1 MSVKVL
7 DRFELI
13 APFDEDG
20 VLRRWVAR
28 NLEPR
33 SREPVLVA
41 VTGLPAGVAL
51 SERVRQL
58 GTYEAELAMQLDH
71 RGIIRTFAAGLDR
84 DRLFFVTELPVGES
98 WSAMWEK
105 ALMFDDRIPVS
116 LSIKLIVE
124 ACEILH
130 HAHTQVGHD
139 GMTLHGVHGGIAPSR
154 LYLSP
159 TGEVLIGDFGIGKVL
174 QKVNELTEGR
184 GSEVTQSYRAPEQ
197 VQTKAIGTSTDVFL
211 LGVVLWELLSM
222 QRLYPEELD
231 RRDIVIVTEPPEPPS
246 NHNAAVTGTLDQ
258 VVLTALAKQPS
269 ERYSTAAAFAD
280 ALRPFERSMPMHGTV
295 SAYLEEQFIET
306 LFQWQELAFA
316 LGEDDLHSA
325 LLAVRGTLLQA
336 TI

>member
-13 APFDEDG
+13 APYDEDG

-33 SREPVLVA
+33 SGEPVLVS

-71 RGIIRTFAAGLDR
+71 PGIIHIYAAGIDR
-84 DRLFFVTELPVGES
+84 ERLFFVTQLPIGES
-98 WSAMWEK
+98 WSALWEK
-105 ALMFDDRIPVS
+105 SLMFDERIPVA
-116 LSIKLIVE
+116 LAIRLALE
-124 ACEILH
+124 ASEILH
-130 HAHTQVGHD
+130 HAHTQVGDD
-139 GMTLHGVHGGIAPSR
+139 GMTLHGVHGAIAPNR

-159 TGEVLIGDFGIGKVL
+159 TGRVLVGDFGIGKVL
-174 QKVNELTEGR
+174 QKVNELTDGR
-184 GSEVTQSYRAPEQ
+184 ASETGQAYRAPEQ

-211 LGVVLWELLSM
+211 LGVVLWELLAM
-222 QRLYPEELD
+222 QRLYPEELE
-231 RRDIVIVTEPPEPPS
+231 RRDITIVTQPPQPPS
-246 NHNAAVTGTLDQ
+246 NFNAAVTGTLDQ

-269 ERYSTAAAFAD
+269 ERYPTADAFAA

-295 SAYLEEQFIET
+295 IGYLEEQFVET
-306 LFQWQELAFA
+306 LFQWQELEFA
-316 LGEDDLHSA
+316 LAEDDLHSA
-325 LLAVRGTLLQA
+325 LLAARGTLLQA